1 MKRLCSLLAI
11 LSLSVGAAQAQSV
24 KLTIPTLPS
33 PSLGAFLGPVIKAQK
48 FDEQNGLDLT
58 FVQKPTA
65 TYRTDF
71 AAGTDQLGGSGT
83 LLADVALLKEKG
95 LDVVYLFNV
104 FDFWGTVVVPQN
116 SDVKT
121 VSDLKGK
128 TLAASLPTANFP
140 MFRYL
145 AKLGGLDMDT
155 VQLRNSDSS
164 GLVPLAKSGRTDAV
178 QLWEPSYSILTH
190 GNNDF
195 RSIDIMSK
203 WREATGLGAFPYL
216 GISAQRPWAEKN
228 KPLIPKL
235 FATYEKAA
243 AFIKSNPQ
251 QAAAIISKD
260 LGIAEPVIHELLSSD
275 RLQLNVYWASANKA
289 AAAEIFKAAQGVG
302 YLKATPGEGILYD
315 PGT

>member
-1 MKRLCSLLAI
+1 MS
-11 LSLSVGAAQAQSV
+11 
-24 KLTIPTLPS
+24 S
-33 PSLGAFLGPVIKAQK
+33 PRK
-48 FDEQNGLDLT
+48 
-58 FVQKPTA
+58 
-65 TYRTDF
+65 
-71 AAGTDQLGGSGT
+71 
-83 LLADVALLKEKG
+83 
-95 LDVVYLFNV
+95 
-104 FDFWGTVVVPQN
+104 

-121 VSDLKGK
+121 VADLKGK
-128 TLAASLPTANFP
+128 TLAAALPTANFP

-178 QLWEPSYSILTH
+178 QLWEPSYSILIH
-190 GNNDF
+190 GNSDF
-195 RSIDIMSK
+195 RSIDVMSK
-203 WREATGLGAFPYL
+203 WRQATGFDAFPYL
-216 GISAQRPWAEKN
+216 GISAQRAWADKN

-260 LGIAEPVIHELLSSD
+260 LGIAEPVIRELVSSD
-275 RLQLNVYWASANKA
+275 RLQLNVYWASTNKA
-289 AAAEIFKAAQGVG
+289 AAEEIFKAAQGVG